1 MLAMFKKEMRT
12 YFTSMT
18 GYIFLVFFTLIT
30 GIFYSQYCVLIANGE
45 FTIVLSQITLIFL
58 LLVPI
63 ITMRLLSEEARQ
75 KTDQLLFTSP
85 VKITSIILGKYLSAL
100 TLLLIAIL
108 IIALFP
114 LMLVPFGA
122 VSFAETFGAFVAFF
136 LIGACFIAVGLF
148 VSSLTDNQIVAAVAS
163 FGALLAMYLMDSIVQ
178 GLPSSRVA
186 SVIFAIVLVGAL
198 AFFAY
203 NNIKSLYVSI
213 ATLALGIAVIVGVY
227 ILIPTA
233 FDGLMVNV
241 FGWFSIMKRFNNFYL
256 GIFDVG
262 SIVYYISFAAIFVYL
277 TMQAVEKRRWS

>member
-30 GIFYSQYCVLIANGE
+30 GIFYSQYCVLIARGE
-45 FTIVLSQITLIFL
+45 FTMVLSQITLIFL

-63 ITMRLLSEEARQ
+63 ITMRLLAEESRQ

-100 TLLLIAIL
+100 VLLLIAIL

-114 LMLVPFGA
+114 IMLVPFGNI
-122 VSFAETFGAFVAFF
+122 SFAETFGAFVAFF

-148 VSSLTDNQIVAAVAS
+148 ISALTDNQIVAAVAS

-186 SVIFAIVLVGAL
+186 SVIFAVVLVGAL

-203 NNIKSLYVSI
+203 NNIKSLYVAI
-213 ATLALGIAVIVGVY
+213 ATLVLGIAVIVGMYV
-227 ILIPTA
+227 IIPTI

-241 FGWFSIMKRFNNFYL
+241 FSWFSIMKRFNNFYL

>member
-30 GIFYSQYCVLIANGE
+30 GIFYSQYCVLIARGE
-45 FTIVLSQITLIFL
+45 FTMVLSQITLIFL

-63 ITMRLLSEEARQ
+63 ITMRLLAEESRQ

-100 TLLLIAIL
+100 TLLFIAIL

-114 LMLVPFGA
+114 IMLVPFGNI
-122 VSFAETFGAFVAFF
+122 SFAETFGAFVAFF
-136 LIGACFIAVGLF
+136 LIGSCFIAVGLF
-148 VSSLTDNQIVAAVAS
+148 ISALTDNQIVAAVAS

-186 SVIFAIVLVGAL
+186 SVIFAVVLVGAL

-203 NNIKSLYVSI
+203 NNIKSLYVAI
-213 ATLALGIAVIVGVY
+213 ATLVLGIAVIVGMYV
-227 ILIPTA
+227 IIPTA

-241 FGWFSIMKRFNNFYL
+241 FSWFSIMKRFNNFYL